1 MKINFLNFYFQII
14 KKEKKDE
21 MYFANFSFS
30 FLFFQQKSNIKQ
42 NIIMIHTNT
51 DTHTI
56 SKWNLLTFVVTTMII

>member
-21 MYFANFSFS
+21 MYFANFSFL

-42 NIIMIHTNT
+42 NIIMIYTHTG
-51 DTHTI
+51 THTI
-56 SKWNLLTFVVTTMII
+56 SK